1 MHKIV
6 IGIDQS
12 YKRTGIT
19 KMVDGE
25 PVRMEYVSG
34 EEISHATFRRILR
47 RKLIEQIT
55 TTKDQYKLCD
65 IMIIVERIRLRSRGK
80 KEDEKQD
87 DVFLSLN
94 YIQTTGALV
103 ASIIEAAELN
113 NVPVYSVDTR
123 AWKSAIVGTSKPMEN
138 KYGLPP
144 EKYPTILYVKKK
156 GLLREIVEPYEGRA
170 KKGIVTIRE
179 GGHKYRARVLDD
191 VADSYCIAEYG
202 FLPEEK
208 QKLKR
213 EDF

>member
-19 KMVDGE
+19 VMQNKELVKMFYIDGSS
-25 PVRMEYVSG
+25 M
-34 EEISHATFRRILR
+34 SHASFR
-47 RKLIEQIT
+47 RKLRSELSMT
-55 TTKDQYKLCD
+55 LADFKTKVSFFPYSCI
-65 IMIIVERIRLRSRGK
+65 IMERIRLISNGN
-80 KEDEKQD
+80 
-87 DVFLSLN
+87 LSQN
-94 YIQTTGALV
+94 YIQETGALCG
-103 ASIIEAAELN
+103 SIIEVGEAYGI
-113 NVPVYSVDTR
+113 PVFSVDTR
-123 AWKSAIVGTSKPMEN
+123 AWKSAIVGTSKPKEN
-138 KYGLPP
+138 KYGLPS

-156 GLLREIVEPYEGRA
+156 GLLKEIVEPYEGRA
-170 KKGIVTIRE
+170 KKGIITIRE